1 MIFSVGTWQV
11 AFHTVIQDSVS
22 FHLQISPSQGSGILC
37 YIVNTQLT
45 DGDRMENQARVFT
58 EQSWM
63 C

>member
-1 MIFSVGTWQV
+1 MIFSVGIWQV

-22 FHLQISPSQGSGILC
+22 FHLWISQSQGFGILC

-45 DGDRMENQARVFT
+45 DGVRMENQARVFT
-58 EQSWM
+58 EHLWM